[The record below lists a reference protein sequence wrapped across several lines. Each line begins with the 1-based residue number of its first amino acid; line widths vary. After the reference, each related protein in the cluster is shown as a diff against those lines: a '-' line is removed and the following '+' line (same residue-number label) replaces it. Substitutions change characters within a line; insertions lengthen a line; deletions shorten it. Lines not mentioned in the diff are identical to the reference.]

1 MDEGSSQRRAG
12 LHVDSPGVNVDD
24 DDVDSPGEE
33 AGHDD
38 MMVSMWMM
46 MVTGMMIPI
55 GIIIVKTFMII
66 IIIMVYHDFPH
77 YKGVLNETSF
87 TTKLRVEGG
96 NTMMLTRICIRE
108 GEDQE
113 WVGHNSRML
122 PEGRRSRRPGIS
134 S

>member
-38 MMVSMWMM
+38 
-46 MVTGMMIPI
+46 
-55 GIIIVKTFMII
+55 GIHVDDDGDRDETFMII